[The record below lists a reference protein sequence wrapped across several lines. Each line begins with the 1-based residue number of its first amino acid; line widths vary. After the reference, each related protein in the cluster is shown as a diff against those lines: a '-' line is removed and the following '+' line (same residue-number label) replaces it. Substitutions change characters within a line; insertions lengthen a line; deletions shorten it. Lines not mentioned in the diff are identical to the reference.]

1 MSRFLFAADAIETEI
16 MGTKTVVGVK
26 RSREQDLDDNE
37 VDTVAEAMLD
47 LVPKPELQVTEGDA
61 AGTPNDTNTLGNGDT
76 PNKSSKKSTKKKKK
90 TKVRGECGE
99 GMCSHVLVTNV
110 CLAEQRIFKG
120 RRRSSSIRNG
130 VCNGL

>member
-1 MSRFLFAADAIETEI
+1 M
-16 MGTKTVVGVK
+16 VGVK
-26 RSREQDLDDNE
+26 RSREQDLDENE

-47 LVPKPELQVTEGDA
+47 LVPKPELQVAEGEV
-61 AGTPNDTNTLGNGDT
+61 AGTPNGTNTLDNGDT

-99 GMCSHVLVTNV
+99 GVCQHVLVTKV
-110 CLAEQRIFKG
+110 CLAEQRIVKG
-120 RRRSSSIRNG
+120 RRGSSSIRNG